1 MLQHDKTAMARVDQV
16 TVKELQ
22 LKAPWASTTDAR
34 VLRDKILEGKI
45 FSLFSQQERE
55 RIWTKLQDFKGVIPS
70 LFEFF
75 ENLKCL
81 ESWTDC
87 LKWLIILEPR
97 ETVFMAMKKIL
108 VDNNQGIDSAV
119 VQESKTV
126 FQTVPASPQYR
137 LVLGY
142 RQLYAFAMRYH
153 RDIPKKP
160 TRKDLLARPTPTV
173 NATRLRQMAELARRL
188 GFEPSE
194 INALRE
200 HSGSVDFTATT
211 GSHRPSLVT
220 DGPGEAQ
227 RYRCGIPRIENYEE
241 NEAYLFIRHLHDN
254 RHEQGEGITSFFRLR
269 LTYLKFF
276 SMPYS
281 IASDNGGVLDVDIQQ
296 PYKPVEE
303 SSRSPTP
310 GTDQP
315 EHHQTRGL
323 EVMSVDK
330 DSNEIGKVLEIA
342 SFEPHPRPLSE
353 ASSSKEQVHRVE
365 QVKLHLG
372 QDASLLQEQVQTHHL
387 LQNELTSSA
396 STLQEQGR
404 YQGRIR
410 RKLTQEANA
419 LKIQEQELDFH
430 RQQLNLNANAASAQ
444 TQQQEYTQKN
454 PTYEVSES
462 KSPVQG
468 CEEERQILA
477 LAASEVVTSEKEP
490 QIRQDIKGADKPK
503 NRGRQKKKKRIEA
516 GEDQAE

>member
-1 MLQHDKTAMARVDQV
+1 
-16 TVKELQ
+16 
-22 LKAPWASTTDAR
+22 
-34 VLRDKILEGKI
+34 
-45 FSLFSQQERE
+45 
-55 RIWTKLQDFKGVIPS
+55 
-70 LFEFF
+70 
-75 ENLKCL
+75 
-81 ESWTDC
+81 
-87 LKWLIILEPR
+87 
-97 ETVFMAMKKIL
+97 
-108 VDNNQGIDSAV
+108 
-119 VQESKTV
+119 
-126 FQTVPASPQYR
+126 
-137 LVLGY
+137 
-142 RQLYAFAMRYH
+142 
-153 RDIPKKP
+153 
-160 TRKDLLARPTPTV
+160 
-173 NATRLRQMAELARRL
+173 MAELARRL

-227 RYRCGIPRIENYEE
+227 RYRYGIPRIENYEE

-269 LTYLKFF
+269 STYLKFF

-303 SSRSPTP
+303 SSWSLTP

-353 ASSSKEQVHRVE
+353 ASSLKEQVHWVE

-410 RKLTQEANA
+410 RKLTKEANT

-503 NRGRQKKKKRIEA
+503 NRGRQKKKKRGLKQEKIKRNESLTEGDGVKRKQNELHSLQEQEERFNKESQRRSQERLFDLEEISPSESVPQGALADGSVCEARVEDSPTEAAQKDRIRIGNTIMRQEDRVYPTTYNEGRVEEDRLGKSPTLCGKGIKRGGERREEIEDNEIRTRKEEQGQLYVNGGKFRRIVPQVA
-516 GEDQAE
+516 IR